1 MDSLEASNETQKYKK
16 HVHSLGDE
24 NKFFFHT
31 AISRKRKKLQ
41 VEGVMFDGIWIS
53 NPVHVKEEFQSC
65 PSGSGA
71 GRSVG
76 PRSGNRLARL
86 GRIRVGSWNVGTL
99 TGKRYELV
107 ETLRECKVDILCVQE
122 TRWKGRG
129 AARINDYKLWFSGSR
144 VARNGVGIIIGPP
157 YNEYVV
163 DVGRRSDR
171 IMSVRLVIQEVT
183 FTVICAYAP
192 HAGRGDAEKRHFWE
206 SLDAVVRMCPSDHS
220 LLIGGDLNGHIGS
233 DVEGYAGVHGGFGYG
248 ARNEEGLSILE
259 FAVAHDL
266 AVVNSFFKKRDAQ
279 LATFHSGG
287 HSTQIDYL
295 LIRKGDLRTCGDC
308 KVLTAW
314 TCSSQHRLLVM
325 DLVLQRRATKSV
337 RQAQPKILWKKLN
350 GEKAETFKTTVIG
363 RVDAEL
369 EMISNDDTDQ
379 MWNCLASS
387 IREVAKETLGVALG
401 TCRGHRA
408 VRESWWF
415 SEEVQSKV
423 ALKKL
428 RFRELI
434 AGGEGT
440 PTDRIRAVERYK
452 EAKREAKKA
461 VALAKEN
468 AYEDLYKK
476 LDSKEGANDIYKIA
490 KARERR
496 RMDLDNIK
504 FIKNEDGQTLVKEDE
519 IRKRWEEYFSSLFVV
534 GRPERHEDLQDADI
548 EQSHNSIDCERISE
562 EEVRLALRKMGRNKS
577 VGPDQIPI
585 EAWWCLGDT
594 GVRWLT
600 CLFNKTFR
608 SSKMPME
615 WRLSETIPIYKNK
628 GDAQCCDPCI
638 DGVSLDMWVS
648 MCMYGFI
655 CLVVCIFVCLYV
667 YPYVEWLAMLCFY
680 LYVDIYVYFS
690 FNAAL
695 LYSSCAPQYTL
706 RYNAIL
712 GRISLQRFGAIP
724 STVHGLVKFLT
735 KKGIATLESNPPEAL
750 CTSVTVKEEEKSM
763 SETSSG
769 CHIVINSSYSDQLRR
784 ILLVRHRYDRRSA
797 RCCATPA

>member
-1 MDSLEASNETQKYKK
+1 METGDPGMETDYPDSKTGDPDLET
-16 HVHSLGDE
+16 GD
-24 NKFFFHT
+24 
-31 AISRKRKKLQ
+31 
-41 VEGVMFDGIWIS
+41 
-53 NPVHVKEEFQSC
+53 P
-65 PSGSGA
+65 
-71 GRSVG
+71 
-76 PRSGNRLARL
+76 
-86 GRIRVGSWNVGTL
+86 
-99 TGKRYELV
+99 
-107 ETLRECKVDILCVQE
+107 
-122 TRWKGRG
+122 
-129 AARINDYKLWFSGSR
+129 
-144 VARNGVGIIIGPP
+144 
-157 YNEYVV
+157 
-163 DVGRRSDR
+163 GRRSDR

-295 LIRKGDLRTCGDC
+295 LIRKGDLRTSGDC

-423 ALKKL
+423 ALKQL

-585 EAWWCLGDT
+585 EAWRCLGDT

-628 GDAQCCDPCI
+628 GDAQCCGIQECI
-638 DGVSLDMWVS
+638 PWCLIFTDDIVLVSDSKEELNRRLEQWRV
-648 MCMYGFI
+648 
-655 CLVVCIFVCLYV
+655 
-667 YPYVEWLAMLCFY
+667 A
-680 LYVDIYVYFS
+680 
-690 FNAAL
+690 
-695 LYSSCAPQYTL
+695 
-706 RYNAIL
+706 
-712 GRISLQRFGAIP
+712 
-724 STVHGLVKFLT
+724 
-735 KKGIATLESNPPEAL
+735 LESNGLYISRQKTEYLSCDFDRNVDEQSDGVNICIGDQILHPQTSFRYLGSVLHKSGRIDEDVSHRIKTHASMVMACYVVFLSDGSLYGAPPLETTL
-750 CTSVTVKEEEKSM
+750 CLSTDITQLVMESVAQLVLDKSAIGMLLWNPNLLISRVHGSNVDSSKATVMEFDAPLDQS
-763 SETSSG
+763 SETSKSLTSDFAASKDKTG
-769 CHIVINSSYSDQLRR
+769 VKGSKRVASESAKSYQCLRTPNSISIKRLAKTHAIPQIPTSEAIFESKLFGPMVANLTYPMAANLFD
-784 ILLVRHRYDRRSA
+784 I
-797 RCCATPA
+797 C